1 MDKYMPIITLLGD
14 EVNQYFLTK
23 KVYQYEEDFWWALPL
38 NIYRKYH
45 ALTLSEHALTL
56 SEAEHA
62 ITWWTTK
69 ALNNERIM
77 PTSIEIKKVD

>member
-1 MDKYMPIITLLGD
+1 MDKYIPIITLSGY

-23 KVYQYEEDFWWALPL
+23 KLSQYEEDFWLALP
-38 NIYRKYH
+38 IICYTKY
-45 ALTLSEHALTL
+45 HALTL

-69 ALNNERIM
+69 ALNNERMM

>member
-1 MDKYMPIITLLGD
+1 MDKYMPLITLLGD

-45 ALTLSEHALTL
+45 ALTLSE
-56 SEAEHA
+56 AEHA

>member
-1 MDKYMPIITLLGD
+1 MDKYIPIITLLGD
-14 EVNQYFLTK
+14 EVNQFFLTK
-23 KVYQYEEDFWWALPL
+23 KLFQCEEDLWWALPI
-38 NIYRKYH
+38 NTYTQH
-45 ALTLSEHALTL
+45 HALTL

-69 ALNNERIM
+69 ALNNERMM

>member
-1 MDKYMPIITLLGD
+1 MDKYIPILTLSGCAD
-14 EVNQYFLTK
+14 NQYFLTK
-23 KVYQYEEDFWWALPL
+23 KLYQYEEEFWWALPI
-38 NIYRKYH
+38 NIYSKY
-45 ALTLSEHALTL
+45 HALTL

-77 PTSIEIKKVD
+77 PTSIEIIKVD

>member
-1 MDKYMPIITLLGD
+1 MDKYIPIITLLGD
-14 EVNQYFLTK
+14 EYFLTN
-23 KVYQYEEDFWWALPL
+23 VSYQYEKDFWWALPI
-38 NIYRKYH
+38 NIYTKH
-45 ALTLSEHALTL
+45 HALTL

-69 ALNNERIM
+69 ALNDKRIM

>member
-1 MDKYMPIITLLGD
+1 MDKYIPIITLSGYK
-14 EVNQYFLTK
+14 VNQYFLTK
-23 KVYQYEEDFWWALPL
+23 KLSQYEVDFWLALP
-38 NIYRKYH
+38 IICYTKYH
-45 ALTLSEHALTL
+45 ALTLSE
-56 SEAEHA
+56 AEDA

>member
-1 MDKYMPIITLLGD
+1 MNKYIPIITLLGY

-23 KVYQYEEDFWWALPL
+23 KLYQYEEDFWWALPI
-38 NIYRKYH
+38 NIYTKDH
-45 ALTLSEHALTL
+45 TLTL

-62 ITWWTTK
+62 ITWWATK

>member
-1 MDKYMPIITLLGD
+1 MDKYIPIITLSGD

-23 KVYQYEEDFWWALPL
+23 KGYPYEEDFWWALPI
-38 NIYRKYH
+38 NIYTKH
-45 ALTLSEHALTL
+45 HALTL